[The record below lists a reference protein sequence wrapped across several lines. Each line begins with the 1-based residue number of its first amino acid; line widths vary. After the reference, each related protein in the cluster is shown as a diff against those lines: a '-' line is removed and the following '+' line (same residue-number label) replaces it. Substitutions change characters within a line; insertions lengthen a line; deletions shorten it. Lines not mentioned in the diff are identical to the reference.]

1 MGGFLMKVFNYKDVK
16 AEPMHGEEEAK
27 GVSMRWLISDKD
39 GAPTFAMRMVDVE
52 PDGHT
57 PYHIHPWEHETFILK
72 GTGVVKSEEGEKHF
86 KAGDVVYIPPSEQ
99 HNFRNTGKETL
110 QFLCLIPWPTPKST

>member
-1 MGGFLMKVFNYKDVK
+1 MKVFNYKDIK

-39 GAPTFAMRMVDVE
+39 GAPTFAMRMVHVE

-57 PYHIHPWEHETFILK
+57 PYHIHPWEHEVFVLQ
-72 GTGVVKSEEGEKHF
+72 GTGVVKANEREKPF
-86 KAGDVVYIPPSEQ
+86 KAGDVVYIPPNEQ
-99 HNFRNTGKETL
+99 HNFRNTGKEAIR
-110 QFLCLIPWPTPKST
+110 FLCLIPWPTPKST